1 MSDKRWGKK
10 YANIHIQHLIAS
22 LGGIQ
27 TGRMEECGK
36 KDEKIDRGEVKETKP
51 GRCKGIKKL
60 RRNHATNREKNK
72 GWKTRVHQK

>member
-22 LGGIQ
+22 LGWIQ

-36 KDEKIDRGEVKETKP
+36 RDENNDRGEVKETKP
-51 GRCKGIKKL
+51 WRK
-60 RRNHATNREKNK
+60 RN
-72 GWKTRVHQK
+72 